1 MSNVARLPEPAEAGG
16 RNPNLFLH
24 QLRYDVL
31 AMRRNRRSQFFIVL
45 LPLLL
50 LSVFVGLYG
59 TDTVEVAGHQVEANR
74 ASVPGVMSLAVLT
87 GSFMALVMTVVSQR
101 EAGILKRRRAAPVPA
116 AVLVLSRAA
125 TATISSV
132 AAVAVIVVVA
142 DAAFGIDPPPGGLLP
157 ALLAVLA
164 GSLCFACCG
173 YAVASLVTSAESA
186 QPILQVTLLPLQLLS
201 GLYFPMSQLP
211 DWLQHVANAFPLA
224 HLTDALQHSWLQ
236 TGATVAWGDLG
247 IMALWAVAAAIV
259 AARRFK
265 WLPAE

>member
-1 MSNVARLPEPAEAGG
+1 MTQV
-16 RNPNLFLH
+16 LFLH

-31 AMRRNRRSQFFIVL
+31 TMRRNRRSQFFILL

-50 LSVFVGLYG
+50 LAVFAGLYG
-59 TDTVEVAGHQVEANR
+59 TTTVEVAGHQVAANR
-74 ASVPGVMSLAVLT
+74 ASVPGVMSLAVMSS
-87 GSFMALVMTVVSQR
+87 SFMALVMTVVYQR
-101 EAGILKRRRAAPVPA
+101 ENGILKRRRATPVPA
-116 AVLVLSRAA
+116 AVLVVSRAV
-125 TATISSV
+125 TATVSSV
-132 AAVAVIVVVA
+132 AAVLVMVVVA
-142 DAAFGIDPPPGGLLP
+142 RAAFGIDPPPGGLLP
-157 ALLAVLA
+157 ALLAVLT

-211 DWLQHVANAFPLA
+211 AWLQHVANAFPLA
-224 HLTDALQHSWLQ
+224 HLTDALQHAWLP

-247 IMALWAVAAAIV
+247 IMALWAAGAAVV

-265 WLPAE
+265 WLPAG

>member
-1 MSNVARLPEPAEAGG
+1 MTQV
-16 RNPNLFLH
+16 LFLH
-24 QLRYDVL
+24 QLRYDIL
-31 AMRRNRRSQFFIVL
+31 SMRRNRRSQFFIVL
-45 LPLLL
+45 LPLIL

-87 GSFMALVMTVVSQR
+87 SSFMALVMAVVYQR
-101 EAGILKRRRAAPVPA
+101 ENGILKRRRAAPVPP
-116 AVLVLSRAA
+116 AVLVISRAI
-125 TATISSV
+125 TATVSSV
-132 AAVAVIVVVA
+132 AAVLVMVVVA
-142 DAAFGIDPPPGGLLP
+142 RAAFGIDPPPGGVLP
-157 ALLAVLA
+157 ALFVVVA

-173 YAVASLVTSAESA
+173 YAVASLVTTVESA
-186 QPILQVTLLPLQLLS
+186 QPILQVVLLPLQLLS

-224 HLTDALQHSWLQ
+224 HLTDALQHAWLP
-236 TGATVAWGDLG
+236 TGATIAWGDIG
-247 IMALWAVAAAIV
+247 IMALWALGAAFV

>member
-16 RNPNLFLH
+16 RNANLFFH

-116 AVLVLSRAA
+116 AVLVLSRAV

-132 AAVAVIVVVA
+132 AAVAVMVVVA
-142 DAAFGIDPPPGGLLP
+142 DVAFGIDPPP
-157 ALLAVLA
+157 A
-164 GSLCFACCG
+164 ACSPRCSPCSPG
-173 YAVASLVTSAESA
+173 RSAS
-186 QPILQVTLLPLQLLS
+186 P
-201 GLYFPMSQLP
+201 
-211 DWLQHVANAFPLA
+211 
-224 HLTDALQHSWLQ
+224 
-236 TGATVAWGDLG
+236 
-247 IMALWAVAAAIV
+247 AAAT
-259 AARRFK
+259 RSPRS
-265 WLPAE
+265 